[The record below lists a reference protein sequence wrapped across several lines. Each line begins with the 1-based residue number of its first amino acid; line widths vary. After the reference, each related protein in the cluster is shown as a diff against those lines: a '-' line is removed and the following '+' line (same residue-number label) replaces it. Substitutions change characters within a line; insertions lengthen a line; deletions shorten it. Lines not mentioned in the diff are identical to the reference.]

1 MRAQHP
7 TAIRLAAYADGELN
21 RSEANQVKLHVHRCP
36 RCRAELAEM
45 QALSARLQEFALPE
59 GLGQAPPQAGQDL
72 WERVE
77 QRLPDLPGRQ
87 PGRRAVPQPP
97 PGGFL
102 RWLPPIGLVASNAML
117 QAVLIVA
124 LCLWALSNLGLFDW
138 PSLPLNWL
146 PAGVQLPSLPIEE
159 AISHLLSWLVAAPL
173 GPGFDSL
180 ARTWGMDLS
189 GVFSWLLPSALVF
202 LTFICLA
209 LLYLSWLLAYW
220 RQEARPAPSG
230 ARSRQYATRTT

>member
-59 GLGQAPPQAGQDL
+59 GLGQDL

-77 QRLPDLPGRQ
+77 QRLPE
-87 PGRRAVPQPP
+87 RRMVPQPP
-97 PGGFL
+97 RGGFL

-124 LCLWALSNLGLFDW
+124 PCLWALSNLGLFDW

-202 LTFICLA
+202 LTFISLA

-220 RQEARPAPSG
+220 RQEAR
-230 ARSRQYATRTT
+230 SRQYATRTT

>member
-1 MRAQHP
+1 MNAQHP
-7 TAIRLAAYADGELN
+7 TAIRLAAYAEGELN
-21 RSEANQVKLHVHRCP
+21 HGEANQVKLHVHRCP
-36 RCRAELAEM
+36 RCRAELAEI

-59 GLGQAPPQAGQDL
+59 GLGQDL

-77 QRLPDLPGRQ
+77 QRLPE
-87 PGRRAVPQPP
+87 RRAVPQPSA
-97 PGGFL
+97 GGFL

-124 LCLWALSNLGLFDW
+124 LGLWALSNLGLFDW
-138 PSLPLNWL
+138 PSLMLNWL
-146 PAGVQLPSLPIEE
+146 PTVVATGRSPLPSLSIEE

-180 ARTWGMDLS
+180 ARTLGTDLS

-202 LTFICLA
+202 LAFIFLA

-220 RQEARPAPSG
+220 RQEAR
-230 ARSRQYATRTT
+230 SRQYATRTT

>member
-21 RSEANQVKLHVHRCP
+21 RSEANQVKLHIRRCP

-59 GLGQAPPQAGQDL
+59 GLGKDL

-77 QRLPDLPGRQ
+77 QRLPE
-87 PGRRAVPQPP
+87 RRAVPQPL

-220 RQEARPAPSG
+220 RQEAR
-230 ARSRQYATRTT
+230 SRQHATRTT

>member
-7 TAIRLAAYADGELN
+7 TAIRLAAYAEGELN
-21 RSEANQVKLHVHRCP
+21 RGEANQVKLHVHRCP
-36 RCRAELAEM
+36 RCRAELAEI

-59 GLGQAPPQAGQDL
+59 GLGQDL

-77 QRLPDLPGRQ
+77 QRLPE
-87 PGRRAVPQPP
+87 RRAAPQPS

-124 LCLWALSNLGLFDW
+124 LGLWALSNLGLFDW
-138 PSLPLNWL
+138 PSLMLNWL
-146 PAGVQLPSLPIEE
+146 PTVVATGRSPLPSLSIEE

-220 RQEARPAPSG
+220 RQEAR
-230 ARSRQYATRTT
+230 SRQYATRTT

>member
-7 TAIRLAAYADGELN
+7 TTIRLAAYADGELN
-21 RSEANQVKLHVHRCP
+21 RSEANQVKLHAHRCP

-45 QALSARLQEFALPE
+45 QSLSARLQEFALPE
-59 GLGQAPPQAGQDL
+59 GLGQDL
-72 WERVE
+72 WERVG
-77 QRLPDLPGRQ
+77 QRLPE
-87 PGRRAVPQPP
+87 RRAVPQPSP
-97 PGGFL
+97 SSFL
-102 RWLPPIGLVASNAML
+102 RWLPPIGLITSSAML

-146 PAGVQLPSLPIEE
+146 PAGAQLPSLPIEE
-159 AISHLLSWLVAAPL
+159 AISHLLSWLVAVPL
-173 GPGFDSL
+173 GPGFDTL
-180 ARTWGMDLS
+180 AWTWGLDLS
-189 GVFSWLLPSALVF
+189 EVFSWLLPSALVF

-220 RQEARPAPSG
+220 RQET
-230 ARSRQYATRTT
+230 RSRRYATRTT

>member
-7 TAIRLAAYADGELN
+7 TAIRLAAYAEGELN
-21 RSEANQVKLHVHRCP
+21 RSEANQVKLHVHLCP
-36 RCRAELAEM
+36 LCRAELAEM
-45 QALSARLQEFALPE
+45 QALSARLQEFALPD
-59 GLGQAPPQAGQDL
+59 GLGQDL

-77 QRLPDLPGRQ
+77 QRLPE
-87 PGRRAVPQPP
+87 RRAAPQPP

-146 PAGVQLPSLPIEE
+146 PVGVQLPNLPIEE

-220 RQEARPAPSG
+220 RQET
-230 ARSRQYATRTT
+230 RSRQYATRTT